1 MIKQIIALIIKGMVV
16 GGCNVVPGVSGGTV
30 ALLLGIYRRLIEALH
45 SVFAKSSWNLLF
57 KGQFKLWWQKIQGG
71 FLLAI
76 FIGVFLGL
84 LVFARLLNWAFE
96 LYESLTLALFL
107 GMIIAAAWY
116 LLKSLFPLRRIDV
129 LWLIIGLVVS
139 LSLFFMPVLSENSSP
154 LYLVLCGVVAMISM
168 VIPGLSG
175 SYLLLLLGNYTLM
188 LEAINNLSQGAY
200 QEAFAVL
207 GWLFLGCFVGLI
219 GMVKF
224 LAWLL
229 KHYERALIANVSGF
243 VLGSMLL
250 LWPFKQAKEM
260 LDGKVVSYEYLP
272 LDLMNPQHW
281 LAITLFIIGAAL
293 IVLLQN
299 CKPKIK
305 ATKESN

>member
-16 GGCNVVPGVSGGTV
+16 GGCNMVPGVSGGTV

-45 SVFAKSSWNLLF
+45 CVFARSSWQLLF
-57 KGQFKLWWQKIQGG
+57 KLQFRLWWQCIQGG
-71 FLLAI
+71 FLLAV
-76 FIGVFLGL
+76 FVGVFLGL
-84 LVFARLLNWAFE
+84 LVFASILNWAFNE
-96 LYESLTLALFL
+96 YESLTLALFL

-116 LLKSLFPLRRIDV
+116 LLKSLFPLGRVDV
-129 LWLIIGLVVS
+129 LWLVVGLAVS
-139 LSLFFMPVLSENSSP
+139 LSLFFVPVLSENSSP
-154 LYLVLCGVVAMISM
+154 LYLVLCGVVAMVSM

-188 LEAINNLSQGAY
+188 VEAISSLGEGAY

-229 KHYERALIANVSGF
+229 KHCERALIANVSGF
-243 VLGSMLL
+243 VVGSMLL
-250 LWPFKQAKEM
+250 LWPFKQAKKII
-260 LDGKVVSYEYLP
+260 DDKIVS
-272 LDLMNPQHW
+272 
-281 LAITLFIIGAAL
+281 
-293 IVLLQN
+293 
-299 CKPKIK
+299 
-305 ATKESN
+305 